1 VRDRVK
7 HKMQNR
13 QSTYNVYPL
22 IGNTQFSMQDKG
34 RDFSKGR
41 KIFISFFILH
51 FSLFFLLPS
60 AAFSGTIPLP
70 SLQIGLGQ
78 ADNPGQVSV
87 LLQVVALLT
96 ILSLA
101 PAILILM
108 TSFTRLAVVFSFL
121 KHAMGT
127 QQVPP
132 GQIIVGLALFLT
144 LFIMMPVWQEIN
156 NNALQPYLNEEISRT
171 EALEAAMHPIRNFMF
186 KQTREK
192 DLALFVKT
200 AQLDKPNAPRDV
212 PTSVLVPAFV
222 ISELKTAF
230 IIGFVIYV
238 PFLIIDM
245 VVASVL
251 LSMGMM
257 MLPPIMIS
265 LPFKLMLFVLVDGW
279 YLIVGSLVK
288 SFMTG

>member
-1 VRDRVK
+1 MQCVN
-7 HKMQNR
+7 HKMADNR
-13 QSTYNVYPL
+13 KDVSRGKTILV
-22 IGNTQFSMQDKG
+22 
-34 RDFSKGR
+34 
-41 KIFISFFILH
+41 FFVC
-51 FSLFFLLPS
+51 LLPVTLLLLLPRT
-60 AAFSGTIPLP
+60 AFSATIPLP
-70 SLQIGLGQ
+70 SLQVGVGQ
-78 ADNPGQVSV
+78 SDNPGQVSV
-87 LLQVVALLT
+87 LLQIVALLT

-127 QQVPP
+127 HQIPP
-132 GQIIVGLALFLT
+132 SQIIVGLALFLT
-144 LFIMMPVWQEIN
+144 FFIMMPVWQQVN
-156 NNALQPYLNEEISRT
+156 DKALKPYLNEEISET
-171 EALEAAMHPIRNFMF
+171 EALEAAMHPIRQFMF
-186 KQTREK
+186 RQTRKK
-192 DLALFVKT
+192 DLALFVNMAK
-200 AQLDKPNAPRDV
+200 QSKPDTLRDV
-212 PTSVLVPAFV
+212 PTSVLIPAFV

-230 IIGFVIYV
+230 IIGFVLYV

-279 YLIVGSLVK
+279 YLIVGSLVR
-288 SFMTG
+288 SFVTG

>member
-1 VRDRVK
+1 
-7 HKMQNR
+7 MILNR
-13 QSTYNVYPL
+13 TIWIFTSILVL
-22 IGNTQFSMQDKG
+22 FIFSAHNAFAG
-34 RDFSKGR
+34 DF
-41 KIFISFFILH
+41 I
-51 FSLFFLLPS
+51 
-60 AAFSGTIPLP
+60 LP
-70 SLQIGLGQ
+70 SLNIGIEKGG
-78 ADNPGQVSV
+78 DPGDVSV
-87 LLQVVALLT
+87 LLQIIFFLT

-108 TSFTRLAVVFSFL
+108 TCFTRLVVVFSFL
-121 KHAMGT
+121 RHALGT
-127 QQVPP
+127 QQTPSN
-132 GQIIVGLALFLT
+132 QIIAGLALFLT
-144 LFIMMPVWQEIN
+144 FFIMMPVWQQIN
-156 NNALQPYLNEEISRT
+156 DKALQPYLNEEISQ
-171 EALEAAMHPIRNFMF
+171 EVALKAAVKPIRQFMF

-192 DLALFVKT
+192 DLTLFVNMAKVKRPKNHE
-200 AQLDKPNAPRDV
+200 DI
-212 PTSVLVPAFV
+212 PTSILIPAFV

-230 IIGFVIYV
+230 IIGFALFV

-288 SFMTG
+288 SFSGG